1 MLDGRLPGG
10 SSARVD
16 YSTSRRG
23 ALVILEHREIHAYNF
38 WADQCV
44 AAPLSPQMEAAE
56 QISGSIC
63 VKIRLA
69 TVRVPHI
76 PTGSFHF
83 GTTQFLSLGPQSI
96 SANQWM
102 RQPFTGPP

>member
-1 MLDGRLPGG
+1 MQPIHSNLPALSDGKFR
-10 SSARVD
+10 
-16 YSTSRRG
+16 
-23 ALVILEHREIHAYNF
+23 
-38 WADQCV
+38 
-44 AAPLSPQMEAAE
+44 AAE

-63 VKIRLA
+63 VKIHLA
-69 TVRVPHI
+69 TGRVPHT

-83 GTTQFLSLGPQSI
+83 GTTQFLSFAPQRI